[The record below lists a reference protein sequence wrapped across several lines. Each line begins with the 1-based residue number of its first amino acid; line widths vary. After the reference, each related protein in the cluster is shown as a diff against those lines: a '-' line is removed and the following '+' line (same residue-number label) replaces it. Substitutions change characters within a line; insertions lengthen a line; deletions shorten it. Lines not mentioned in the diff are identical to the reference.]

1 MPGGEVPDKDKF
13 GARASVAPILRPC
26 KVQYIARPMA
36 PYGRV
41 HQNLMQVLL
50 GAGAIAEEDLLV
62 KLQECVDTHR
72 QDATK
77 AKLRMTDDD
86 ERNRATLDSV
96 VSTINDKIEDS
107 LAMKVAKAKNK
118 LDKKVYYGIVN
129 LRSDDFVKHATNLDK
144 GEQEL
149 FYKVLEE
156 IDNID
161 DKDKWIDP
169 MEAQNKRL
177 ECQSKVSS
185 DDASACLQQLEHDQW
200 LHKSDDGNYTLGI
213 RVVLQRMYQAAR
225 PSGEPSTVVD
235 AD

>member
-1 MPGGEVPDKDKF
+1 
-13 GARASVAPILRPC
+13 
-26 KVQYIARPMA
+26 MA

-50 GAGAIAEEDLLV
+50 GAGAISEEDLLA

-72 QDATK
+72 EDAAK
-77 AKLRMTDDD
+77 GKLRMGDDE

-96 VSTINDKIEDS
+96 VTTLNDKIEDP

-129 LRSDDFVKHATNLDK
+129 LRSDDFVKHASNLDK

-149 FYKVLEE
+149 FYKILEE
-156 IDNID
+156 VDNSD
-161 DKDKWIDP
+161 DKWIDP

-185 DDASACLQQLEHDQW
+185 DDASACLQQLEQDQW
-200 LHKSDDGNYTLGI
+200 LYKSDDGNYTLGI

-225 PSGEPSTVVD
+225 PSGAGPSAVVD

>member
-1 MPGGEVPDKDKF
+1 
-13 GARASVAPILRPC
+13 
-26 KVQYIARPMA
+26 MA
-36 PYGRV
+36 AYGRV

-50 GAGAIAEEDLLV
+50 GAGAISEEDLLV

-72 QDATK
+72 EDATK
-77 AKLRMTDDD
+77 AKLRMGDDE

-96 VSTINDKIEDS
+96 VTTLNDKIEDA

-149 FYKVLEE
+149 FYKILEE
-156 IDNID
+156 VDNSD
-161 DKDKWIDP
+161 DKWIDP

-200 LHKSDDGNYTLGI
+200 LYKSDDGWYTLGI

-225 PSGEPSTVVD
+225 PSGAGSSVVVD

>member
-1 MPGGEVPDKDKF
+1 MG
-13 GARASVAPILRPC
+13 
-26 KVQYIARPMA
+26 
-36 PYGRV
+36 
-41 HQNLMQVLL
+41 
-50 GAGAIAEEDLLV
+50 
-62 KLQECVDTHR
+62 
-72 QDATK
+72 
-77 AKLRMTDDD
+77 DDE

-96 VSTINDKIEDS
+96 VTTLNDKIEDA

-118 LDKKVYYGIVN
+118 LNKKVYYGIVN

-149 FYKVLEE
+149 FHKILEV
-156 IDNID
+156 DNSD
-161 DKDKWIDP
+161 DKWIDP

-200 LHKSDDGNYTLGI
+200 LYKSDDGWYTLGI

-225 PSGEPSTVVD
+225 PSGAGSSVVVD